1 MSRLPSEKEIQN
13 RLKRFQA
20 LLAAH
25 DVDGALMVHKVD
37 LYYLAGTDQDAH
49 LWIPAQGAPLL
60 LVRKSLVRAKE
71 DSPLE
76 RIVPLTG
83 FSHLPG
89 LIREQG
95 GKLPKRLGLEMD
107 ILPARLYLTYE
118 KLFPGTDFVDI
129 SPLIRSLRMVKSD
142 YEVGCITR
150 AAAMADRMYGRV
162 SYFLKEA
169 ETEIELAS
177 RVEGF
182 YRSEGHPG
190 FVRTRTFNMECLYG
204 QIMSGKSGAAP
215 SNSPGPT
222 GGKGPGPF
230 CSQGAGRGKIRPH
243 EPIFIDHAGNV
254 EGYIADQARIF
265 SIGKLSEKFRRA
277 HDVMVEIQDTL
288 AQKSRPG
295 VKTGDLY
302 DLALDMAAGA
312 GLEEGF
318 LGYPDPVPFVG
329 HGVGL
334 EIDEWP
340 VIGRNSDTILEKG
353 MVLAVEPKFVFPGLG
368 IVGVENTFVVTEK
381 GMKKLN
387 KFPDEIFE
395 C

>member
-1 MSRLPSEKEIQN
+1 M
-13 RLKRFQA
+13 A
-20 LLAAH
+20 
-25 DVDGALMVHKVD
+25 HKVD
-37 LYYLAGTDQDAH
+37 LYYLARTDQDAY
-49 LWIPAQGAPLL
+49 LWIPAQGVPVLM
-60 LVRKSLVRAKE
+60 VRKSLVRAKE

-89 LIREQG
+89 LIREKG
-95 GKLPKRLGLEMD
+95 GLLPKRVGLEMD
-107 ILPARLYLTYE
+107 ILPARLYLTY
-118 KLFPGTDFVDI
+118 KDLFAGTDFVDI

-142 YEVGCITR
+142 YELGCIMR

-162 SYFLKEA
+162 PSFLEDA
-169 ETEIELAS
+169 DSEIELSS

-182 YRSEGHPG
+182 YRSQGHPG

-204 QIMSGKSGAAP
+204 QVMSGKSGAAP

-230 CSQGAGRGKIRPH
+230 CSQGAGQEKIRPH

-265 SIGKLSEKFRRA
+265 SIGKLSEKFHTA
-277 HDVMVEIQDTL
+277 HGVMLDIQDTI
-288 AQKSRPG
+288 AQKGRPG

-302 DLALDMAAGA
+302 ELALEMAKRA
-312 GLEEGF
+312 GLGKGF

-353 MVLAVEPKFVFPGLG
+353 MVLAVEPKFVFPGQG
-368 IVGVENTFVVTEK
+368 IVGVENTFLVTEK
-381 GMKKLN
+381 GMNKLN
-387 KFPDEIFE
+387 SFPEGIFE

>member
-1 MSRLPSEKEIQN
+1 M
-13 RLKRFQA
+13 KRFQDR
-20 LLAAH
+20 LAAH
-25 DVDGALMVHKVD
+25 GVDGALMVHKVD
-37 LYYLAGTDQDAH
+37 LYYLTGTDQDAH
-49 LWIPAQGAPLL
+49 LWIPAAGAPCLM
-60 LVRKSLVRAKE
+60 VRKSLIRAKQ

-83 FSHLPG
+83 FSHLPV
-89 LIREQG
+89 LIRDQG
-95 GKLPKRLGLEMD
+95 GELPKRLGLEMD

-118 KLFPGTDFVDI
+118 KLFPDTDFVDI
-129 SPLIRSLRMVKSD
+129 SSLIRSLRMVKSH
-142 YEVGCITR
+142 YEVECIKR
-150 AAAMADRMYGRV
+150 AAAMADRMYGLV
-162 SYFLKEA
+162 PSFLKDA
-169 ETEIELAS
+169 KTEIELAL
-177 RVEGF
+177 RVEAY
-182 YRSEGHPG
+182 YRGQGHPG

-204 QIMSGKSGAAP
+204 QVMSGKSGAAP

-230 CSQGAGRGKIRPH
+230 CSQGAGQGKIGPH
-243 EPIFIDHAGNV
+243 EPIFVDHAGNV

-265 SIGKLSEKFRRA
+265 SLGKLSETFHNA
-277 HDVMVEIQDTL
+277 HGVMKEIQNAL
-288 AQKSRPG
+288 AQKGRPG

-302 DLALDMAAGA
+302 DMALDMAAGA
-312 GLEEGF
+312 GLAEGF

-353 MVLAVEPKFVFPGLG
+353 MVLALEPKYVFPGQG
-368 IVGVENTFVVTEK
+368 IVGVENTFVVTEE

-387 KFPDEIFE
+387 TFPDEIIE